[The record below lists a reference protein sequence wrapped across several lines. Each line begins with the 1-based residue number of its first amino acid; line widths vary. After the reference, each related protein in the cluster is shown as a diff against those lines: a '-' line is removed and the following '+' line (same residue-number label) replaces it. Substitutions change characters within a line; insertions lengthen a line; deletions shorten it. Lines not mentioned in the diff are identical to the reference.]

1 MKSSKFITLFLGCMA
16 AAVLSSCSSSVE
28 IVKRKHNDG
37 YYVHVNKS
45 VKPTDKQD
53 NHSLSASITDNAEIK
68 NESPSPNV
76 LLISES
82 PVLIENT
89 VSATESKKPAVVTK
103 SQFKNLKDL
112 KSLSYEEKITYTP
125 SSKLEQI
132 KKFKQFSSETNSP
145 KRVEDIVLVILCFLL
160 PPLAV
165 YLKEGIGTPFWIDV
179 ILTCI
184 FWVPG
189 IIYAIIVCFA

>member
-89 VSATESKKPAVVTK
+89 VSATESKIPAVVTQSRFENVK
-103 SQFKNLKDL
+103 SLTNVLREEKVAYMSSSQFK
-112 KSLSYEEKITYTP
+112 
-125 SSKLEQI
+125 QI
-132 KKFKQFSSETNSP
+132 KKFKQFSAETNSAS
-145 KRVEDIVLVILCFLL
+145 RVDDIVLVILCILL

-165 YLKEGIGTPFWIDV
+165 YLKDGIGASFWIDLLLCFLFF
-179 ILTCI
+179 I
-184 FWVPG
+184 PG
-189 IIYAIIVCFA
+189 VIYAFIVCFA